1 VPSTEFALLRIDRVD
16 RCPFADITVR
26 GTQHAPLQAGLL
38 ICFFLSFDEFMGS
51 RLYWLWP
58 GQDEL
63 AQIETYE
70 TAAKLQAVL
79 RRFYPDIA
87 ASDEVAVFHFTVL
100 TAW

>member
-1 VPSTEFALLRIDRVD
+1 
-16 RCPFADITVR
+16 
-26 GTQHAPLQAGLL
+26 
-38 ICFFLSFDEFMGS
+38 MGS
-51 RLYWLWP
+51 RLYRLWP

-70 TAAKLQAVL
+70 TAAELQVVL